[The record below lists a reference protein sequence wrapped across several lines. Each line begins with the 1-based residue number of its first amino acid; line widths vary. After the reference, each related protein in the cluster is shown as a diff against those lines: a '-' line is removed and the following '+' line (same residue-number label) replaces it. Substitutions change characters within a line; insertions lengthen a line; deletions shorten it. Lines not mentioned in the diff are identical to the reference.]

1 MNAEFDWF
9 TFLIG
14 IPTAIVIMGITFF
27 VFRRIGKKKR
37 LFDERYNQVHSTA
50 RSFSWKV
57 TTAAILVAWMI
68 IIIVEGPG
76 LAFFVMTGLWVIHI
90 VSYGVGAAVAD
101 KNN

>member
-1 MNAEFDWF
+1 MNGEFDWF

-14 IPTAIVIMGITFF
+14 LPTAIAIMGITFF

-50 RSFSWKV
+50 RSYSWKV

-76 LAFFVMTGLWVIHI
+76 LAFFIMTGLWVVHI

>member
-14 IPTAIVIMGITFF
+14 LPAAIVISGIMFF

-50 RSFSWKV
+50 RSYSWKV

>member
-14 IPTAIVIMGITFF
+14 LPTGIAISAITYFIS
-27 VFRRIGKKKR
+27 RKIGKKKR
-37 LFDERYNQVHSTA
+37 LFDERYIQVHTTA
-50 RSFSWKV
+50 RSYSWKV
-57 TTAAILVAWMI
+57 TTAAILIAWMI

-76 LAFFVMTGLWVIHI
+76 LAFFIMTGLWVIHI

>member
-1 MNAEFDWF
+1 MNGEFDWF

-14 IPTAIVIMGITFF
+14 LPTGIAVAGIMYFISRK
-27 VFRRIGKKKR
+27 VGKKKR
-37 LFDERYNQVHSTA
+37 LFDERYNQVHTTA
-50 RSFSWKV
+50 RSNSWKV

-76 LAFFVMTGLWVIHI
+76 LSFFIMTGLWIIHI